1 MYNRIF
7 VNNVLRILNE
17 RQMTKS
23 DLASQSGVSAS
34 FLSDLTRGQAN
45 PSLKVIEAI
54 AKTLQTPVP
63 LLFVRWE
70 ELDQTVFEAL
80 AESKVI
86 NHLPAGYQRISVIL
100 PEHRAFQVQE
110 WSRKARE
117 RL

>member
-7 VNNVLRILNE
+7 TENVLRILNE

-45 PSLKVIEAI
+45 PSLKVMESI
-54 AKTLQTPVP
+54 ARALCIPLP
-63 LLFVRWE
+63 LLLVKWE
-70 ELDQTVFEAL
+70 KLNQAVFEAF
-80 AESKVI
+80 AKDKMV
-86 NHLPAGYQRISVIL
+86 NDLPAGYQRIAAVL
-100 PEHRAFQVQE
+100 PEYQAFQVQE
-110 WSRKARE
+110 WSRKAKK